1 MVSSFNKSK
10 GRRYE
15 ASHEAHEMGQ
25 EESRSLQSAMAEEWG
40 TVLKQRVVASLG
52 AARSARGRSVR
63 VAERSARIRAK
74 LGVAELVPQFVPVP
88 RRWKRL
94 SRPEDS
100 EGGSSDDEL
109 LFRSVRPR
117 VDASQEDSDEESSEE
132 GSDEVSVGSAFG
144 GGSEA
149 GSRSCGS
156 SDCGSGPEAE
166 EEREVT
172 SEEESD
178 GEFDSED
185 DVIYMGR
192 ESVSTLALRQSLMSQ
207 FYSRA

>member
-1 MVSSFNKSK
+1 MTSPFNKS
-10 GRRYE
+10 RNQRYE

-25 EESRSLQSAMAEEWG
+25 EESRPLQSAMAEEWE
-40 TVLKQRVVASLG
+40 TVLKQRAVASLG

-63 VAERSARIRAK
+63 VAERSARLRAK
-74 LGVAELVPQFVPVP
+74 LGVMESVPQFVPVQ

-109 LFRSVRPR
+109 LFRSVRSR
-117 VDASQEDSDEESSEE
+117 VDVPEEDSDEVSIGSVFDGDSE
-132 GSDEVSVGSAFG
+132 V
-144 GGSEA
+144 
-149 GSRSCGS
+149 GSRSCDS

-166 EEREVT
+166 EECELS

-178 GEFDSED
+178 EESDSED
-185 DVIYMGR
+185 EVIYMGR

-207 FYSRA
+207 FYSRT